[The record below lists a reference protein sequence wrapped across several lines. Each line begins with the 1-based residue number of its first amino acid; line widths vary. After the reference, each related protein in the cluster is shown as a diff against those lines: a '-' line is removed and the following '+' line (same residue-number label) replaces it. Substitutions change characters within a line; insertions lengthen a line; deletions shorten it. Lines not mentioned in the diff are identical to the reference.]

1 MSAIIILNNLNAI
14 GHYDKI
20 ANTPQNLVQD
30 TNNPLEDILYSV
42 SDNIIYDK
50 IVPRAKPPASFR
62 IGANQIKIQDKN
74 AQRSKR

>member
-1 MSAIIILNNLNAI
+1 M

-20 ANTPQNLVQD
+20 TNTPQNLVQD

-50 IVPRAKPPASFR
+50 IVPRAKPAASFR

>member
-20 ANTPQNLVQD
+20 TNTPHNLVQD
-30 TNNPLEDILYSV
+30 ANNPLEDILYSV